1 MHYLIVIMIAF
12 ALSLLGCE
20 GKTGPAGP
28 SGSAGVAGTSGTS
41 GNTGPQGVKGDTGN
55 TGPQG
60 PEGPAGADG
69 AQGEKG
75 DKGDPGETGPA
86 GPEGPEGPAG
96 PPGEDGQDADQ
107 PDGSVLAVHHIAVM
121 VDDAEE
127 YTTAGIEGSA
137 HEILLRVDEEAM
149 VMAVARSQ
157 NGTVIEDVEL
167 TWSLNE
173 GEESISVEDSAITA
187 LASNYDTGELE
198 FSASRVTISVDNL
211 GIAGH
216 LSVMVSNPVDAI
228 TFWDGDDELAQPVV
242 LAAGQSSQEIVAAAV
257 DEDDE
262 AVPMLRG
269 DFEWG
274 TSNKSVATAAA
285 KKGANGT
292 ITGTGSGDAT
302 ITASI
307 EGVDGE
313 ISVSVTG
320 QSTTRLIVASTAN
333 NGNTLTWDRGLD
345 GGAAW
350 VDGNS
355 TTVFEVNLYDTI
367 SDDRIDTFE
376 ATDLST
382 SSTRPAHNASADP
395 DPAGLAIGET
405 GDGTGDDGTVT
416 VTLTAADIDAAVEEG
431 TYGSVITLRANG
443 ANPVRLL
450 FTVIVEDAPDAT
462 N

>member
-1 MHYLIVIMIAF
+1 M
-12 ALSLLGCE
+12 
-20 GKTGPAGP
+20 
-28 SGSAGVAGTSGTS
+28 
-41 GNTGPQGVKGDTGN
+41 
-55 TGPQG
+55 
-60 PEGPAGADG
+60 
-69 AQGEKG
+69 
-75 DKGDPGETGPA
+75 
-86 GPEGPEGPAG
+86 
-96 PPGEDGQDADQ
+96 
-107 PDGSVLAVHHIAVM
+107 LAVHHIAVM

-285 KKGANGT
+285 KKDADDKLVAKGANGT

-405 GDGTGDDGTVT
+405 GDGTDDDGTVT
-416 VTLTAADIDAAVEEG
+416 VTLTAADIADAVEEG
-431 TYGSVITLRANG
+431 TYGSVITLRPNG

-450 FTVIVEDAPDAT
+450 FTVIVKDAPDAT